1 MPNVIETVTK
11 YLPILDEQ
19 YKMEAR
25 SSILDTPPAFMQE
38 TRDAKKVKI
47 AKMDTDG
54 LADYSR
60 NGGFTTGAMDLTWEE
75 HEYTQDR
82 GRALQIDALD
92 NIETFGLAFGR
103 LAGEFQ
109 RKHVIREIDAYRFS
123 TYFQKAGTKVS
134 IVVTAGS
141 IIKFIDAADA
151 QFDEDEVPENDR
163 MLFVNPQVFKLMIN
177 DPSLQKH
184 ITINEPEDKT
194 INKKFYYYD
203 NHLIIKVPSVR
214 FVTKIKLLDGKTEG
228 QERGGYVPADDA
240 KVIGMLMIHPSA
252 VLQGSKR
259 RIARVWAPTKEEA
272 AGTDGVNPNADA
284 WKFDFRVYHDAW
296 VEEEKLAGVYGAI
309 IEGDDISFVTA
320 EAGSYNSSSKVWTKG
335 NSYTL
340 KNEGTTYFVKG
351 TIPYKA
357 ADTTLGLGAG
367 NRLEV
372 KISNSAITSKT
383 DLPSGKI
390 VRILRSN
397 GTWQEYTKDAFE
409 TDGSLLQISNVNDL
423 RVGVIQIAWKA
434 DEIVTYTFN
443 TLNAKLAPA
452 E

>member
-1 MPNVIETVTK
+1 MNVIETVTK

-47 AKMDTDG
+47 AKMDVDG

-92 NIETFGLAFGR
+92 NLETFGLAFGR

-109 RKHVIREIDAYRFS
+109 RKQVIPEIDAYRFS
-123 TYFQKAGTKVS
+123 QYFQKAGTKVK
-134 IVVTAGS
+134 ITVTSGA
-141 IIKFIDAADA
+141 IMKFIDAADA
-151 QFDEDEVPENDR
+151 QLDEDEVPENDR
-163 MLFVNPQVFKLMIN
+163 YLFVNPQVFKLMLN
-177 DPSLQKH
+177 DPTLEKH
-184 ITINEPEDKT
+184 LTVNESEDKMA
-194 INKKFYYYD
+194 NKKFYYYD
-203 NHLIIKVPSVR
+203 NHLIIKVPSAR
-214 FVTKIKLLDGKTEG
+214 FFTKINLLDGKTAG
-228 QERGGYVPADDA
+228 QEKGGYVPAEDA
-240 KVIGMLMIHPSA
+240 EVIGMLMIQPSA

-296 VEEEKLAGVYGAI
+296 VEEEKLAGVYGAT
-309 IEGDDISFVTA
+309 IEGEGISFITIDP
-320 EAGSYNSSSKVWTKG
+320 GSYNSSTREFTKG
-335 NSYTL
+335 ATYSL
-340 KNEGTTYFVKG
+340 KLEGTTAMVKG
-351 TIPYKA
+351 TIPYKD
-357 ADTTLGLGAG
+357 ADSVLGLPAG
-367 NRLEV
+367 NRIDLLI
-372 KISNSAITSKT
+372 KNSAITSKNA
-383 DLPSGKI
+383 LPSGKI
-390 VRILRSN
+390 VRALQSD

-409 TDGSLLQISNVNDL
+409 DDGSLILNANVNNL
-423 RVGVIQIAWKA
+423 RVGIYQIAWV
-434 DEIVTYTFN
+434 ENEVVTYTVN
-443 TLNAKLAPA
+443 TLNAKLGAA
-452 E
+452 H